1 MICALIALNMHFF
14 DNESPWRTYQ
24 AFRTSLQARKHYTEY
39 NIPSST
45 PPNQV
50 RTPTSW
56 LKLQDQLTGKE
67 LIQILKPGGHRLIA
81 KVYDPLF
88 IVLKGSNRLKAR
100 RKFSDFINFLD
111 IDALKDHLLP
121 FILTVI
127 VAAAGVTLLM
137 NHLLLRELPDE
148 MDTLETVEGPLLTT
162 QTLYEG
168 HSLDVVMVAASP
180 KGIVASVGLDRRIVV
195 WNLRGKWGP
204 TKDIISPACSEHL
217 LWPVMALALDNL
229 GQWLA
234 IAPRTGRISLW
245 QIKESTFYRSFSL
258 ELHGQTPNAFFF
270 APRQEDAACGGPR
283 LIVVRQNGWL
293 SEVCILTGQMY
304 HHKICDGIVV
314 SSSHGVSTHKMSL
327 RIVTACQM
335 GKIFVTYRPQ
345 GDWATEQL
353 NPSPIPATMNPNAVI
368 NPEPCTIIP
377 LPVLGMVVSS
387 RECNVDLVDLLS
399 GMWAYAPFTR
409 KSR

>member
-14 DNESPWRTYQ
+14 ENETPWRTIQ
-24 AFRTSLQARKHYTEY
+24 AIKESLKTREQPATSPTSMPLNQAR
-39 NIPSST
+39 T
-45 PPNQV
+45 PI
-50 RTPTSW
+50 SW

-88 IVLKGSNRLKAR
+88 VVLKGSNRLKA
-100 RKFSDFINFLD
+100 KKSFSDFINFLD
-111 IDALKDHLLP
+111 LDALEDHLTP
-121 FILTVI
+121 FVLTVV

-137 NHLLLRELPDE
+137 NHLLSKELPDD
-148 MDTLETVEGPLLTT
+148 MDRLEAEEGPLLTT
-162 QTLYEG
+162 QTLHGG
-168 HSLDVVMVAASP
+168 HYLDVVMVAASP
-180 KGIVASVGLDRRIVV
+180 KGFVASVGLDRRIVV

-217 LWPVMALALDNL
+217 LWPVMGLALDNL

-234 IAPRTGRISLW
+234 IVPRTGRISLW

-258 ELHGQTPNAFFF
+258 ELHGQTPSAFFF
-270 APRQEDAACGGPR
+270 APRQEDHACGPR

-304 HHKICDGIVV
+304 HHRICDGIVV

-327 RIVTACQM
+327 RIVTACRQ
-335 GKIFVTYRPQ
+335 GRLFVTSRQ
-345 GDWATEQL
+345 GEWCTEQL
-353 NPSPIPATMNPNAVI
+353 YVQTLAESLTKSDMLL
-368 NPEPCTIIP
+368 EPCTVIP
-377 LPVLGMVVSS
+377 LHVLGMVVSS

-399 GMWAYAPFTR
+399 GM
-409 KSR
+409 

>member
-14 DNESPWRTYQ
+14 DNKTPWQTAQ
-24 AFRTSLQARKHYTEY
+24 AFRESLQTRKNLAESYALP
-39 NIPSST
+39 ISMPL
-45 PPNQV
+45 NQA
-50 RTPTSW
+50 RTPISW
-56 LKLQDQLTGKE
+56 LKLQELTGKE

-88 IVLKGSNRLKAR
+88 VVIKGSNRLKA
-100 RKFSDFINFLD
+100 KKSFSDFVNFLD
-111 IDALKDHLLP
+111 LGALKDHIMP
-121 FILTVI
+121 FVLTVV

-137 NHLLLRELPDE
+137 NHLLSKELPDE
-148 MDTLETVEGPLLTT
+148 MDGLEAGEGPLLTA
-162 QTLYEG
+162 QTLHGG
-168 HSLDVVMVAASP
+168 HYLDVVMVAASP

-217 LWPVMALALDNL
+217 LWPVMGLALDSL

-234 IAPRTGRISLW
+234 IVPRAGRISLW

-258 ELHGQTPNAFFF
+258 ELHGQTPSAIFF
-270 APRQEDAACGGPR
+270 APRQEDHACGGPR

-293 SEVCILTGQMY
+293 SEVCVLTGQMY
-304 HHKICDGIVV
+304 HHRICDGIVV

-327 RIVTACQM
+327 RIVTACRQ
-335 GKIFVTYRPQ
+335 GKLFVTSRQDGWHTEPLCVQTLVESYIR
-345 GDWATEQL
+345 GD
-353 NPSPIPATMNPNAVI
+353 IH
-368 NPEPCTIIP
+368 PEPCTVIP
-377 LPVLGMVVSS
+377 LHVLGMVVSS

-399 GMWAYAPFTR
+399 GM
-409 KSR
+409 